1 MSVRPSGFVVSGMS
15 DEAIRHTVTRLRRE
29 RDEARAEVERLRAG
43 WDRDVEWANKL
54 LVERDEARAGVE
66 VMTTEVERLSAERG
80 EATVTDN
87 SGSYEVTFYPR
98 DARTVLV
105 AREVVEGCAAL
116 ATEVH
121 RLRAEIRQH
130 VDYCPSIP
138 DKWRDRYVGGER

>member
-1 MSVRPSGFVVSGMS
+1 MADMTHSEGCFRWHHGC
-15 DEAIRHTVTRLRRE
+15 AI
-29 RDEARAEVERLRAG
+29 AEVERLRAE
-43 WDRDVEWANKL
+43 VAEHL
-54 LVERDEARAGVE
+54 LRADSLRAELARQQDEN
-66 VMTTEVERLSAERG
+66 ERLRAERG

-138 DKWRDRYVGGER
+138 DKWRDRYVDGERDE